1 MEIYKDILKVV
12 AFIMTAVATYYSII
26 DKDDETA
33 SILWN
38 ATAIL
43 LWLYLI

>member
-26 DKDDETA
+26 DKDEGTA

-38 ATAIL
+38 ATAVL
-43 LWLYLI
+43 LWLCLI